1 MTMTP
6 KEVILKAFA
15 CEKADRIPV
24 TLFGAGMWSIK
35 DYGTSFEALALD
47 PQKMA
52 DMCVAEA
59 ARIRSDVVY
68 VGSGY
73 NNFHASAL
81 GKAFGVGIKYREM
94 GAPDMTTH
102 FVNTEEDLA
111 KLDIADVHRDP
122 VVQTVLEATRL
133 VKAKIGDTYL
143 VTMTCWG
150 PFTLAARMV
159 GEETFMKAI
168 FKKPAF
174 VEKMVDFCA
183 DLLIHVY
190 EPLVQ
195 DGLECLSIAD
205 PTASGD
211 LINKKQMERFAVPGL
226 QKLTG
231 WAKEQGR
238 PLDPAH
244 LRRHQRPARSLPR
257 HRGEHHLLR
266 SEGGHGQG
274 QGGPGREDELRRQ
287 RRARARAAQP
297 GRRRRRE
304 GLPRG
309 HRDRGGDARVH
320 PGAGVR
326 HPADDSLREPQEIP
340 RRGAGV
346 ETLSSSVKTRNGQ
359 AARQGLADFS
369 AA

>member
-6 KEVILKAFA
+6 REVILKAFA

-94 GAPDMTTH
+94 GAPDMTSH
-102 FVNTEEDLA
+102 FVNNEEDLA
-111 KLDIADVHRDP
+111 KLDIADVLRDP
-122 VVQTVLEATRL
+122 VVQTVLEATKL
-133 VKAKIGDTYL
+133 VKKKIGDTYL

-150 PFTLAARMV
+150 PFTLAARFV
-159 GEETFMKAI
+159 GEEAFMKAT

-195 DGLECLSIAD
+195 AGVECLSIAD

-226 QKLTG
+226 KKLTD
-231 WAKEQGR
+231 WARGKGVHSILHICGNTSDR
-238 PLDPAH
+238 LDLFPATGASTIFFD
-244 LRRHQRPARSLPR
+244 QKVDMAKAREALEGKMSFGGNVAPV
-257 HRGEHHLLR
+257 HVLLN
-266 SEGGHGQG
+266 Q
-274 QGGPGREDELRRQ
+274 
-287 RRARARAAQP
+287 
-297 GRRRRRE
+297 
-304 GLPRG
+304 
-309 HRDRGGDARVH
+309 DA
-320 PGAGVR
+320 
-326 HPADDSLREPQEIP
+326 
-340 RRGAGV
+340 AGV
-346 ETLSSSVKTRNGQ
+346 EKACREVIEVAG
-359 AARQGLADFS
+359 S
-369 AA
+369 APGFILVPGCDIPPTIPYENLKKFHDVALEWKL